1 MSKQKKE
8 VRAKGAI
15 GSFLIAS
22 LILLGSAILLGLV
35 LRQKGYYASGCDAWG
50 HLFKGD
56 LMYKSLK
63 QGQFYPLYTPLWYN
77 GLQPYRYW
85 APFPYYL
92 LALLEYIGGGI
103 DKAYYLFAVLS
114 LFVGGL
120 PWVIW
125 GKQEEKIGVGLCL
138 AVAWFFMPENTR
150 VFFCEGNIPRMV
162 TAIIIPWLVLFIK
175 EFVEKEKDGA
185 VTGIV
190 ICMSLITLSHVMI
203 AAMMGIGTFLFLV
216 FFMIKHHKYLRSMIA
231 LVGMVIAIILTGIW
245 LIPALSGGLVGM
257 NQEASSSVMASLSYD
272 LSISLNPMN
281 RIHGIVDTF
290 YYGLSVVIISIIG
303 ILLSKKND
311 RSGYITALL
320 ILAMTMTA
328 FVPILSKL
336 PLSQLLWMM
345 RFATIAYA
353 FFFWSLLEWRTIR
366 KYFSV
371 ILLLILVADCIPSL
385 NLDRY
390 YTQME
395 GKAGEEIEIAKSITK
410 QRVALLDLSTYG
422 SYASYELC
430 EGEDTV
436 SYAYGWAWQGA
447 ATAPNIVLIN
457 TAVEKGYY
465 LFAFSRTLQLGC
477 DTVLIPKNII
487 ENADKNPS
495 EVIKAAKT
503 CGYKLYKETE
513 EMYVFHRDLPEN
525 FYVRTQ
531 YEGIGIGSY
540 ANTIQLKYPNFT
552 YGTETDIDHY
562 SFEELSKYKVVFLS
576 GFTYENKEAAQ
587 SLTQQLAKAG
597 VKVVIDATHLP
608 VDKTTRRMTFMGVT
622 AEDITFTNQY
632 PTLVYKRQQ
641 VIPEPFAEGY
651 ETWHT
656 KYIEGVK
663 KPIGES
669 EFAGQKMTFLGT
681 SDNENIIWIGFN
693 LYFHGLET
701 EDTNVLGILSDVM
714 GMPCDEVPQGAIGPM
729 TITYDRDQIIIDK
742 QGNESV
748 NTTLAYQ
755 DNFSSEQEIVN
766 HDHLLYVTSP
776 HTVIQLTY
784 PHFKLG
790 LITSLVGLISFIGLR
805 SMLIVAKRKRKFIKS
820 DQEEIE
826 ENITI

>member
-1 MSKQKKE
+1 MGEQRKV
-8 VRAKGAI
+8 VRAKKAI
-15 GSFLIAS
+15 ISFLIAS

-35 LRQKGYYASGCDAWG
+35 LRQRGYYASGCDAWG

-56 LMYKSLK
+56 LMYKSLRE
-63 QGQFYPLYTPLWYN
+63 GQLYPLYTPLWYN

-103 DKAYYLFAVLS
+103 DNAYYLFAVFS

-120 PWVIW
+120 PWIIW
-125 GKQEEKIGVGLCL
+125 GKQERKIGVGLCL
-138 AVAWFFMPENTR
+138 AVAWFFMPENVR

-162 TAIIIPWLVLFIK
+162 TAIIIPWLVYFIK

-185 VTGIV
+185 ITGIV
-190 ICMSLITLSHVMI
+190 VCMSLITLSHVMI
-203 AAMMGIGTFLFLV
+203 AAMMGIGTFLFLL
-216 FFMIKHHKYLRSMIA
+216 FFMVKHHKCLRSMLA
-231 LVGMVIAIILTGIW
+231 LIGMVIAIVLTGIW

-272 LSISLNPMN
+272 LSVSLNPMN
-281 RIHGIVDTF
+281 RINGIVDTF
-290 YYGLSVVIISIIG
+290 YYGLSVVVISIIG
-303 ILLSKKND
+303 ILLSMKND
-311 RSGYITALL
+311 KSGYITALL
-320 ILAMTMTA
+320 ILAMTMTD

-366 KYFSV
+366 KYFLV
-371 ILLLILVADCIPSL
+371 ILVADCIPSL

-395 GKAGEEIEIAKSITK
+395 GKAGEEIELAKSITK

-430 EGEDTV
+430 EGEDAV
-436 SYAYGWAWQGA
+436 SYTYGWAWQGA

-457 TAVEKGYY
+457 TAMEKGDY
-465 LFAFSRTLQLGC
+465 LFAFSRTLQLGN

-487 ENADKNPS
+487 GKADKSPS
-495 EVIKAAKT
+495 EVVKAAKK
-503 CGYKLYKETE
+503 CGYKLHKETK
-513 EMYVFHRDLPEN
+513 EMYVFHRELPEN

-531 YEGIGIGSY
+531 YEGIGIGRY
-540 ANTIQLKYPNFT
+540 ASTIQFKYPNFT
-552 YGTETDIDHY
+552 YDADTDIDHY
-562 SFEELSKYKVVFLS
+562 SFEELSKYKVIFLS
-576 GFTYENKEAAQ
+576 GFSYENKEAAQ
-587 SLTQQLAKAG
+587 SLIQQLAKAG

-608 VDKTTRRMTFMGVT
+608 IDKTTRRTMFMGVT
-622 AEDITFTNQY
+622 AEDITFTKQY
-632 PTLVYKRQQ
+632 PTLVYKGQE
-641 VIPEPFAEGY
+641 IITEPFAEGY

-656 KYIEGVK
+656 KYIEGVQRS
-663 KPIGES
+663 IGES

-693 LYFHGLET
+693 LYFHGLEA
-701 EDTNVLGILSDVM
+701 EDANVLDILSDAM
-714 GMPCDEVPQGAIGPM
+714 GMPCNEVPQGAIGSM

-742 QGNESV
+742 QGDESV

-755 DNFSSEQEIVN
+755 DNFSSEQEIAN
-766 HDHLLYVTSP
+766 HDQLLYVTSP

-790 LITSLVGLISFIGLR
+790 LMTSLVGLISFIGLR
-805 SMLIVAKRKRKFIKS
+805 SILIVAKRKRKFIKS

-826 ENITI
+826 KNITV